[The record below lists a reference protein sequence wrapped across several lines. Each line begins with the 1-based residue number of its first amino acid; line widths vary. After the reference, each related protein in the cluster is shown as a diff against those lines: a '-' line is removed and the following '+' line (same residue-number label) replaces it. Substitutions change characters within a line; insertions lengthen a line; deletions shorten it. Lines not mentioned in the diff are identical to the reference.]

1 MFYGHNLLLL
11 RLNNRRAHTHTNT
24 LTHKVTIHAVRIM
37 HSHLFSCLCFGSCLC
52 LRGFSGQEGEEA
64 VDKDKY
70 NYWESNHPQTHGFL
84 SYLHLLCCIETAAP
98 GHTSCTRADGKGSS
112 NVAIKCNYRQT
123 MERGKPFLKI
133 VLASAY
139 MNHGTESSYEGVWGL
154 IMWVSS
160 S

>member
-1 MFYGHNLLLL
+1 MDIISCYCVLITG
-11 RLNNRRAHTHTNT
+11 AHTHT
-24 LTHKVTIHAVRIM
+24 LTH
-37 HSHLFSCLCFGSCLC
+37 SHTKSPSMQSASCTAIFFHVCVLALVYACG
-52 LRGFSGQEGEEA
+52 GFSGQEGEEA

-84 SYLHLLCCIETAAP
+84 SYLHLLCCIETATP

-123 MERGKPFLKI
+123 MERGKPYLKI